1 MSLPV
6 TQPPPAPTPHFQSLC
21 RAHHTW
27 KTLSFLC
34 RPPCPH
40 LHAALAHHAPGTWA
54 FSLSL
59 RQPGVSCLLDTPPAL
74 PTPSFRSQ
82 LTHPSSRLSAQPQ
95 GSPKALSLT
104 VPFYFPLSTFHHLT
118 LSGLFLCRR
127 VYYLSGNPLRYSCL
141 ENTMDRGAWRAAV
154 HRVTQSR
161 NTTEVT

>member
-40 LHAALAHHAPGTWA
+40 LHAALAHHAPGMWA

-59 RQPGVSCLLDTPPAL
+59 RQPGVSCLLDTPPPL

-82 LTHPSSRLSAQPQ
+82 LMHPSSCLSAQPQ
-95 GSPKALSLT
+95 GSPKALSITL
-104 VPFYFPLSTFHHLT
+104 PFYFPLSTFHHLT

-141 ENTMDRGAWRAAV
+141 ENTMDRGAWWAAV

>member
-6 TQPPPAPTPHFQSLC
+6 NQPPPAPTPHFQSLC

-59 RQPGVSCLLDTPPAL
+59 RQPGVLQRGLAP
-74 PTPSFRSQ
+74 RSK
-82 LTHPSSRLSAQPQ
+82 
-95 GSPKALSLT
+95 GKARAELRPHKSLHKNISII
-104 VPFYFPLSTFHHLT
+104 FNT
-118 LSGLFLCRR
+118 LK
-127 VYYLSGNPLRYSCL
+127 V
-141 ENTMDRGAWRAAV
+141 ET
-154 HRVTQSR
+154 TQMSI
-161 NTTEVT
+161 N